1 MNWRV
6 ALCKIR
12 VDMRGHQ
19 TCSFHAHVPQVFRFC
34 RPKCH
39 KAFLKKRNPRK
50 VRWTKAF
57 RKSAGKEMKVDST
70 FEFEKKR
77 NKPVRYDRELMGATI
92 RAMKRVSEIQQARE
106 ARFYENR
113 MKGNKAKEKERRVVE
128 IAQSINL
135 VRPAITRRTEEVN
148 VTDTVKV
155 KEKGSAKMDME

>member
-1 MNWRV
+1 M
-6 ALCKIR
+6 
-12 VDMRGHQ
+12 
-19 TCSFHAHVPQVFRFC
+19 
-34 RPKCH
+34 
-39 KAFLKKRNPRK
+39 KKRNPRK